1 MILVDTT
8 ILVYA
13 VGAHHP
19 LRDACRRVIAAIG
32 DGRLAATTTI
42 ESIQE
47 FAHVRAKRRGRRDA
61 RDLALSYIH
70 LLSPLT
76 QVDGED
82 LTRGLELFTTHDD
95 LGSFDA
101 VLAAT
106 VLRRDHLVGLVSTD
120 RGFGSV
126 EGLHHMNPMDES
138 AVDALIE
145 A

>member
-19 LRDACRRVIAAIG
+19 LREACRRVIAAIG

-42 ESIQE
+42 EAIQE
-47 FAHVRAKRRGRRDA
+47 FAHVRARRRGRRDA

-95 LGSFDA
+95 LGAFDA

-106 VLRRDHLVGLVSTD
+106 VLRRDHLVGLLSTD

-126 EGLHHMNPMDES
+126 EGLHHVNPMDEARS
-138 AVDALIE
+138 TL
-145 A
+145 